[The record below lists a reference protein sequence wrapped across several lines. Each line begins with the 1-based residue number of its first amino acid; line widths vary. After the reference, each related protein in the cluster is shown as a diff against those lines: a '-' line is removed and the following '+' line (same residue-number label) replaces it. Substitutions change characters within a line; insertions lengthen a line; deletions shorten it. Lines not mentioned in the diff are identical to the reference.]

1 MYNLVWFGRYDYFV
15 KLNME
20 TKPFKKRK
28 KERGKKGSLLLR
40 EALTEF
46 AVDFSLTK

>member
-20 TKPFKKRK
+20 TKPFKKK
-28 KERGKKGSLLLR
+28 KKATCCSEKPLQNLLLT
-40 EALTEF
+40 L
-46 AVDFSLTK
+46 V

>member
-28 KERGKKGSLLLR
+28 KERKGEKRQLAAPRSPDR
-40 EALTEF
+40 ICC
-46 AVDFSLTK
+46 